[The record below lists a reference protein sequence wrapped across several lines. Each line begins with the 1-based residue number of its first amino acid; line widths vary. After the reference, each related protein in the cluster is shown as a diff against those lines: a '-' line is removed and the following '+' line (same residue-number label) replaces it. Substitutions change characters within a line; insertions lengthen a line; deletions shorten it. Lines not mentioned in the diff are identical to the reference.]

1 MPTPDK
7 VDPNACILNCDA
19 GRPTPPATGN
29 QAPAPTVTQAPPTGQ
44 QGAQEGVQN
53 QSDQNPPKRVAKR
66 LIDCDAAK
74 PDEAVKPGLMDGGI
88 PRIDTAEQGGLG
100 DCWVLASFLG
110 FQASEKGREGLAKM
124 ITPSAKGGYDVKF
137 GSSCVPYHVDKVYGD
152 GAKFA
157 GDQGMISILES
168 AYSQT
173 GGGSSAYLMCVGGFS
188 FTSQAKITGSE
199 SEHHLVASIGNKVRD
214 QVTQDH
220 VKTNALIAEGRSVVL
235 GTMKDMTFTTDVM
248 RNGTLFRN
256 QPVKTLGM
264 HQYAVTKA
272 TPDGVWVVNPWGPG
286 NSADGGGEIWIPK
299 EQVNHSFSDIAISAP
314 ISTAFEGRC

>member
-1 MPTPDK
+1 MPTVTAP
-7 VDPNACILNCDA
+7 PNNCILNCEPA
-19 GRPTPPATGN
+19 QTPAPPAT
-29 QAPAPTVTQAPPTGQ
+29 QAPAPTEPQSGQPPQ
-44 QGAQEGVQN
+44 DGVQN
-53 QSDQNPPKRVAKR
+53 QSDQNPPKRIARR

-74 PDEAVKPGLMDGGI
+74 PDEAVQSGLMNGGI

-124 ITPSAKGGYDVKF
+124 ITPSAGGGYDVKF
-137 GSSCVPYHVDKVYGD
+137 GSNCKPFHVDKVYSE
-152 GAKFA
+152 GARVA
-157 GDQGMISILES
+157 GNQGAISILES

-173 GGGSSAYLMCVGGFS
+173 GGGAAAYLMCVGGFA
-188 FTSQAKITGSE
+188 FMSQQIITGGE

-220 VKTNALIAEGRSVVL
+220 EKTNALIAEGRSVVL

-248 RNGTLFRN
+248 RNGVLSRDET
-256 QPVKTLGM
+256 VKTLGM

-286 NSADGGGEIWIPK
+286 NPADRGGEIWIPK
-299 EQVNHSFSDIAISAP
+299 DQINHSFSDIAISAP
-314 ISTAFEGRC
+314 ISTAFERQC